1 MPKMRK
7 FLFWNEK
14 GDEKETEQLSLT
26 RAVKSVQSDF
36 KDQFIGVEYIS
47 KKGKEVVFE
56 IVKSE
61 KHKAF
66 TTFFAEAKID
76 DVVKGK
82 GKGNNKKKAEQA
94 TAEDA
99 CNKLKVTASL
109 NELKVTFTLVV

>member
-47 KKGKEVVFE
+47 KKGKEVVDRIKLPWGRKVRQAIE
-56 IVKSE
+56 TE
-61 KHKAF
+61 KKRAALKA
-66 TTFFAEAKID
+66 K
-76 DVVKGK
+76 
-82 GKGNNKKKAEQA
+82 QA
-94 TAEDA
+94 
-99 CNKLKVTASL
+99 LR
-109 NELKVTFTLVV
+109 

>member
-47 KKGKEVVFE
+47 KKGKEVVDRIKLPWGRKVRQAIE
-56 IVKSE
+56 TE
-61 KHKAF
+61 KKRAALKA
-66 TTFFAEAKID
+66 
-76 DVVKGK
+76 
-82 GKGNNKKKAEQA
+82 
-94 TAEDA
+94 
-99 CNKLKVTASL
+99 KLQR
-109 NELKVTFTLVV
+109 

>member
-47 KKGKEVVFE
+47 KKGKEVVDRIKLPWGRKVRPAIE
-56 IVKSE
+56 TE
-61 KHKAF
+61 KKRAALKA
-66 TTFFAEAKID
+66 K
-76 DVVKGK
+76 
-82 GKGNNKKKAEQA
+82 QA
-94 TAEDA
+94 
-99 CNKLKVTASL
+99 LR
-109 NELKVTFTLVV
+109 